1 MLSYK
6 VKIGIAPCR
15 RDMPNRP
22 GAPRRRMR
30 MWSAEAAKEVLDV
43 VLPYIENN
51 FSNEHVEFVDLEGI
65 TEDGMMW
72 DYMQA
77 EKLADYF
84 KGQKIDALFIPNIN
98 FGSEEVA
105 GKLASLL
112 GLPTL
117 IWAVQDEEF
126 GETETKDIY
135 DDNYGIRL
143 LDAQCGLFAV
153 SKILQRYHVKF
164 TQIPTSKVDSETF
177 KEGFEDFLAVALML
191 KNFRNMRIMQ
201 IGNRPKAFTSMMFNE
216 DELLEKFGIE
226 VFPFTTADASRM
238 ILRMEEEHKD
248 ELQPIVDEFLS
259 YFPAGDK
266 NIADD
271 PGLRRGAAILWMY
284 RELYKTTGCSAIS
297 IDNSMKSLLSGPNGG
312 TIDFMMAANENMFV
326 AFESDLLATITMVM
340 MSSATFG
347 EKAPFFGEFTANH
360 PTNPNAELIWHTA
373 VYPPK
378 VAGNQTFDP
387 YIIKSEFGYNTGLE
401 VAPGEY
407 TIARM
412 DCMDGKYAMLMGNY
426 KSVPGPF
433 TRSHYMWGEFKDWKK
448 FEQATIYGP
457 YVHHMVEIEGGEEIL
472 RRLKEFC
479 RYIGV
484 YADVPDERE
493 SPFADYFYKP

>member
-15 RDMPNRP
+15 RDMPGRP
-22 GAPRRRMR
+22 GGRARMR

-43 VLPYIENN
+43 VMPYIREN
-51 FSNEHVEFVDLEGI
+51 FTNEHVEFVDLEGV

-77 EKLADYF
+77 QKLADYF
-84 KGQKIDALFIPNIN
+84 TEQKIDALFIPNIN

-117 IWAVQDEEF
+117 IWAVQDEYF

-135 DDNYGIRL
+135 DNEYGARL

-164 TQIPTSKVDSETF
+164 TQIPTCKVTDDTF
-177 KEGFEDFLAVALML
+177 KEGFVDFLAVALML
-191 KNFRNMRIMQ
+191 KNFRNMRVMQ

-226 VFPFTTADASRM
+226 VFPFTTAEAAQMIQRM
-238 ILRMEEEHKD
+238 QEEHKD
-248 ELQPIVDEFLS
+248 ELRPLVEEFLS

-266 NIADD
+266 IDPDD
-271 PGLRRGAAILWMY
+271 PGLKRCAAVLWMY
-284 RELYKTTGCSAIS
+284 RELYATTGCSAIS
-297 IDNSMKSLLSGPNGG
+297 VDNSMTRFLPGPHGG
-312 TIDFMMAANENMFV
+312 TMDFMMAANEGKFL
-326 AFESDLLATITMVM
+326 AFESDLLASIMMVIA
-340 MSSATFG
+340 SSATFG
-347 EKAPFFGEFTANH
+347 EKLPFFGEFTANH

-387 YIIKSEFGYNTGLE
+387 YIIKSDFGFNTGFE

-407 TIARM
+407 TICRF
-412 DCMDGKYAMLMGNY
+412 DCMDGKYAMIMGNY

-457 YVHHMVEIEGGEEIL
+457 YVHHMVEIEGGPEVV

-479 RYIGV
+479 RYTGIF
-484 YADVPDERE
+484 ADVPDERE